1 MTKLSRKSEYT
12 AEEIYE
18 MYEGMEYG
26 TLWLPDVVSLPDN
39 LDLSGKRLRLQDSP
53 IKQLPKNMK
62 VGSLY
67 ISYTA
72 LTSLPD
78 DLQVEET
85 LYMRETRITTI
96 PDNLSHLYNLFADN
110 SRLSKLPEN
119 LIIDNVADFENTRL
133 YRIPHNLVVG
143 KKLNLTH
150 TRVSKLPDNFK
161 THTLILRYTPI
172 KKLPKNLTV
181 EYYLDIRNTSITEAD
196 LPDDLYVGQY
206 LNMKGGEKE
215 TEFWKGGKYS
225 QK

>member
-1 MTKLSRKSEYT
+1 MTKFSKKSEYT

-18 MYEGMEYG
+18 MYEGLEHDS
-26 TLWLPDVVSLPDN
+26 LWLTDVVSLPDN
-39 LDLSGKRLRLQDSP
+39 LDLSGKRLMLQGAP

-62 VGSLY
+62 VGSLDV
-67 ISYTA
+67 SYTA

-85 LYMRETRITTI
+85 LNMRETRITAI
-96 PDNLSHLYNLFADN
+96 PDNLSHLYNLLADN
-110 SRLSKLPEN
+110 SRLSKLPEY
-119 LIIDNVADFENTRL
+119 LTIDNVADFEDTRL
-133 YRIPHNLVVG
+133 YRIPHNLIVR

-150 TRVSKLPDNFK
+150 TRVSELPDNFK
-161 THTLILRYTPI
+161 THTLVLRYTPI

-215 TEFWKGGKYS
+215 TEFWRGGKYS